1 MSKNLHLLTQ
11 NERATYQ
18 SLVDR
23 GVGHYEAMEAAL
35 DGVDVETVRE
45 DFRS

>member
-23 GVGHYEAMEAAL
+23 GVDHYEAMEAAL

-45 DFRS
+45 GFRA